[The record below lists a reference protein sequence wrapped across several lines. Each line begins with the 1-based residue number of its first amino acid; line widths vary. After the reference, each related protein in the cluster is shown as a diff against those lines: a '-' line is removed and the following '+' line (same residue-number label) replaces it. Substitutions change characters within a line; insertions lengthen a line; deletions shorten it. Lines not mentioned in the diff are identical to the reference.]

1 VEIITAILCGIAIGS
16 VLGFVGAGGSMVA
29 VPMLIYIFEFTPIQA
44 TTASLVI
51 VFSGAL
57 SGVIAKFK
65 EKEVLVRDGLV
76 IWSLGLL
83 TNFGGA
89 YLLPKLSNELVL
101 TGFAIVLISAGISML
116 VPQPKASSERRM
128 SAPALILLS
137 LLIGAITGLFGIGG
151 GFIAIPILIL
161 FYNVPPAKAAGT
173 SLFIITINTV
183 TGFVAHFRHWTEVA
197 WTYPILI
204 ALFAIITSQIAVRVS
219 TGLSQSTLK
228 RAFAFTVFAIASF
241 TLLETW
247 R

>member
-1 VEIITAILCGIAIGS
+1 MEIILAIVCGIAIGS
-16 VLGFVGAGGSMVA
+16 ILGFVGAGGSMVA
-29 VPMLIYIFEFTPIQA
+29 VPILIYIFGFTPIQA

-51 VFSGAL
+51 VFAGAL

-65 EKEVLVRDGLV
+65 ENEVLIRDALV
-76 IWSLGLL
+76 IWSLGLI

-89 YLLPKLSNELVL
+89 YLLPKISEKLVL
-101 TGFAIVLISAGISML
+101 TGFALVLTAAGISML
-116 VPQPKASSERRM
+116 VPQPTTRSERRM
-128 SAPALILLS
+128 STSALIFLS

-173 SLFIITINTV
+173 SLFIIAINTV
-183 TGFVAHFRHWTEVA
+183 TGFVAHYRHWSEVE

-204 ALFAIITSQIAVRVS
+204 ALFAIITSRIAVRIS
-219 TGLSQSTLK
+219 TGLRQSTLK
-228 RAFAFTVFAIASF
+228 RVFALTVFAIACF
-241 TLLETW
+241 TLFETW

>member
-1 VEIITAILCGIAIGS
+1 MEVITAILCGIAIGS
-16 VLGFVGAGGSMVA
+16 ILGFVGAGGSMVA
-29 VPMLIYIFEFTPIQA
+29 VPILIYIFEFTPIQA

-51 VFSGAL
+51 VFAGAL
-57 SGVIAKFK
+57 SGVISKFK
-65 EKEVLVRDGLV
+65 EKAVLIRDGLV

-89 YLLPKLSNELVL
+89 YLLPTLSEKLVL
-101 TGFAIVLISAGISML
+101 TGFAIVLITAGISML
-116 VPQPKASSERRM
+116 APQPRAKSEKRM
-128 SAPALILLS
+128 SAPALIFLS

-161 FYNVPPAKAAGT
+161 FYNVSPAKAAGT
-173 SLFIITINTV
+173 SLFIITVNTV
-183 TGFVAHFRHWTEVA
+183 TGFVAHFRHWTEVE

-204 ALFAIITSQIAVRVS
+204 ALFAIITSRVAVRIS

-228 RAFAFTVFAIASF
+228 RAFALTVFAIAGF
-241 TLLETW
+241 TLFETW